1 MKPLIISYDAAEG
14 VNYDALHNTI
24 KGYEDHAHLTEST
37 WVVFTQHSIE
47 AVFADLGQY
56 LPEGSRLV
64 VIKAAAS
71 GDFEGR
77 NLISQ
82 AFNT

>member
-14 VNYDALHNTI
+14 VNYDALHNAI
-24 KGYEDHAHLTEST
+24 KGYGDHAHLTEST
-37 WVVFTQHSIE
+37 WAVFTQHSIE
-47 AVFADLGQY
+47 AIFAYLEQY
-56 LPEGSRLV
+56 LPKGSRLV
-64 VIKAAAS
+64 VIEAAAS

-77 NLISQ
+77 NLISK